1 MAERTFFLGYN
12 NDWRH
17 GLEPSTFCERIQ
29 RESIN
34 GDNSDPSLLLWVF
47 SRISQKERLQR
58 PPKIRMTCMKK
69 QLLPSSHAWWFSIQ
83 IFVNFDF
90 LNCHLSFLYAF
101 KVLNC
106 LLCIKRRFEPH
117 NALGNIL
124 RQFENFQINKGLYG
138 KLLKRDWVVRVVFPY
153 KSF

>member
-1 MAERTFFLGYN
+1 MDSSLPLSVRESKGN
-12 NDWRH
+12 
-17 GLEPSTFCERIQ
+17 PSTGIILTLVYYCEFSAVYLKR
-29 RESIN
+29 SDCN
-34 GDNSDPSLLLWVF
+34 GRGKLEWLVWKNNS
-47 SRISQKERLQR
+47 
-58 PPKIRMTCMKK
+58 C
-69 QLLPSSHAWWFSIQ
+69 LPVTLEWFSIQ

-117 NALGNIL
+117 NTLRNIL